1 MSTHP
6 PLGFATH
13 ITLHTCRAKVVAG
26 LAQSYPTSDTAETDN
41 TVKTPCNNCGDVVMR
56 LQKENDQLASRV
68 GKLEAG
74 YEQLMA
80 MMKATQANQ
89 GPARV

>member
-1 MSTHP
+1 MSTHSP
-6 PLGFATH
+6 SGVSTH
-13 ITLHTCRAKVVAG
+13 INLHTCRAKVVAG
-26 LAQSYPTSDTAETDN
+26 LAQSYPTSDTGETDN
-41 TVKTPCNNCGDVVMR
+41 NIKTPCNNCGDVVMR
-56 LQKENDQLASRV
+56 LQMENDQLASRV

-80 MMKATQANQ
+80 MLKATHANQ

>member
-1 MSTHP
+1 
-6 PLGFATH
+6 LGFATH
-13 ITLHTCRAKVVAG
+13 VTLHTCRAKVVAG
-26 LAQSYPTSDTAETDN
+26 LAQSYPTSDTGETN
-41 TVKTPCNNCGDVVMR
+41 NIKTPCKNCGDVVMR

-80 MMKATQANQ
+80 MLKATQANHV
-89 GPARV
+89 PARV